1 MDGIVPGPRESGS
14 RTRAGASVGRGLGG
28 LPFPETRR
36 ACDAQAAAV
45 AAPAS
50 GLLMTGR
57 QKRRPIP
64 SSSFSSFSV
73 SAG

>member
-14 RTRAGASVGRGLGG
+14 RTRAGASWEGG
-28 LPFPETRR
+28 SFAFPSLTRR

-45 AAPAS
+45 AAAAS
-50 GLLMTGR
+50 GLWMPGR
-57 QKRRPIP
+57 QKRRPLP